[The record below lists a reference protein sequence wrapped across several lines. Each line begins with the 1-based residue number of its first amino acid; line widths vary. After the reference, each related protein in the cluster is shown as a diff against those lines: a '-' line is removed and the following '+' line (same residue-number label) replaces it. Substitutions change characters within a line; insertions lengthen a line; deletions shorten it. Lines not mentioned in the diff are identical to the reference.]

1 MSFLDRVFGKGF
13 AGRKGLRGNHRSPSR
28 KQNRRLTMEQM
39 EQRMMMSGLSLTATP
54 YSASQINLAWTGG
67 AEAATYQVDEWKNG
81 AWQKI
86 DSERGDVTSYAVKNL
101 SANSTYAF
109 KVEMTEVRGTMILT
123 SWSNSVSATTWMVI
137 DHPTAAAPYSNVK
150 GTLFGLSNEPSY
162 LDVQQGSASDC
173 WLMASLAE
181 VAARDPQDIVK
192 MFTWDG
198 NDMENGTQVGIYT
211 VHLVGLN
218 NNAPVPVNVVVDTEL
233 PGGGATYAHVVNGVL
248 WAALAEK
255 AYVEANSLGFVTTQ
269 QPGKDTY
276 NALNGGDPSW
286 ALQAITGGATTD
298 SAINPNNPSSI
309 AQAWNSGKL
318 IVLDTSTPTSSYIVS
333 NHAYAMVG
341 YNVTS
346 YQPFEIYNPWGDSNG
361 WAPGHSGSVY
371 GLFTANSGFLSQ
383 NFCGSVT
390 GIGAAAGNEIG
401 GVKTRTHLA
410 AEAALDLVLA
420 GWGT

>member
-1 MSFLDRVFGKGF
+1 
-13 AGRKGLRGNHRSPSR
+13 
-28 KQNRRLTMEQM
+28 
-39 EQRMMMSGLSLTATP
+39 
-54 YSASQINLAWTGG
+54 
-67 AEAATYQVDEWKNG
+67 
-81 AWQKI
+81 
-86 DSERGDVTSYAVKNL
+86 
-101 SANSTYAF
+101 
-109 KVEMTEVRGTMILT
+109 
-123 SWSNSVSATTWMVI
+123 
-137 DHPTAAAPYSNVK
+137 
-150 GTLFGLSNEPSY
+150 
-162 LDVQQGSASDC
+162 
-173 WLMASLAE
+173 
-181 VAARDPQDIVK
+181 
-192 MFTWDG
+192 
-198 NDMENGTQVGIYT
+198 
-211 VHLVGLN
+211 
-218 NNAPVPVNVVVDTEL
+218 VNVVVDTEL

-255 AYVEANSLGFVTTQ
+255 AYVEANSSGFVTTQ

-318 IVLDTSTPTSSYIVS
+318 IVLETSAPTSSYIVS

-390 GIGAAAGNEIG
+390 GIGAAAGDEIG